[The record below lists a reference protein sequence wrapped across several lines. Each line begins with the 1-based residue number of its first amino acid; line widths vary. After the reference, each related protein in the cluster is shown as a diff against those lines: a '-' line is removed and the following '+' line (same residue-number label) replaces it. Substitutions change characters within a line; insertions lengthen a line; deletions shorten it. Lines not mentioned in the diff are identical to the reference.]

1 MPENKKNAETGINP
15 VDSDTDRNDVY
26 FSNEDFS
33 KKIKNEKKA
42 AKDASLAAKRRAQK
56 KSSATSVAST
66 YVFFIIV
73 IAVSMVLSVYAIFCL
88 NDIFGITKTQS
99 SVTVSYSEQI
109 TSPKEAVDILA
120 DNDLITC
127 KNFCKLFVS
136 LETLVINNSP
146 VQGPYEPGM
155 YYLNGKMGLENMLV
169 AMRGQPDTSEVVR
182 VTIPEG
188 FTTADI
194 VERLANNEVCDRASL
209 ISVIESTQ
217 FSYSL
222 VSNLQAKDT
231 VPYRLEGFLFP
242 DTYDFYVGMSASGA
256 VSKFLENTEE
266 KIPEAYRKRAE
277 ELGFSMYEIMTIASI
292 VQAEAG
298 DNEQM
303 PIIASVIENRLKDK
317 ANYPSLGCQST
328 SDYINNKVAPSLS
341 STSAH
346 TADYYLKYYN
356 TNTSSTVVGL
366 PEGPICNPGL
376 KAIDAALNPE
386 ETDYYF
392 FFHDIDRNLY
402 TASNYSEFR
411 AKIQK
416 YAPYLNY

>member
-15 VDSDTDRNDVY
+15 VDSDTGRNDVY

-33 KKIKNEKKA
+33 KKVKNEKKA
-42 AKDASLAAKRRAQK
+42 AKNASAVAEKHSQK

-73 IAVSMVLSVYAIFCL
+73 IAISMVLSVYAIFCL

-109 TSPKEAVDILA
+109 TSPGEAIDILA
-120 DNDLITC
+120 DNNLIIC

-136 LETLVINNSP
+136 LETLAINNSP
-146 VQGPYEPGM
+146 VDGPYEPGM

-182 VTIPEG
+182 VMIPEG

-231 VPYRLEGFLFP
+231 IPYRLEGFLFP

-256 VSKFLENTEE
+256 ISKFLENTEE

-277 ELGFSMYEIMTIASI
+277 ELGFSMYEVMTIASI
-292 VQAEAG
+292 IQAEAG

-346 TADYYLKYYN
+346 TADYYLNYYN
-356 TNTSSTVVGL
+356 TNSSSTVVGL

-376 KAIDAALNPE
+376 KAIEAALYPE

-402 TASNYSEFR
+402 TASTYSEFR
-411 AKIQK
+411 SKIQK